1 MFMTFVKMQSMAEKR
16 REVQQ
21 TLKSLASL
29 ILSEPGCLESGLY
42 QQVGDETVFL
52 LISAW
57 QSRVALDDHLQS
69 SRFSV
74 LLGAKCLLSR
84 PPEMAI
90 HTVAESTG
98 FKALNPEQSTADR

>member
-1 MFMTFVKMQSMAEKR
+1 MFMTFIKLQSMAEKR

-21 TLKSLASL
+21 TLKSLAFL
-29 ILSEPGCLESGLY
+29 IQSEPGCLESSLY

-57 QSRVALDDHLQS
+57 QSRVALDDHLQL

-74 LLGAKCLLSR
+74 LLGARSLLSR

-90 HTVAESTG
+90 HTLAASTG
-98 FKALNPEQSTADR
+98 FRALKPEHSPIDR